1 MRNLV
6 LAAFAFASL
15 CSGCAFSK
23 VVAEE
28 QTAST
33 VVWVSPACIE
43 GTCFCLFHN
52 RGGVHKPL
60 SVISGGQSTIVI
72 STLPKTKVQFVEVP
86 VLKPLAPAP
95 LVFTEIQPLKK
106 ADKAE
111 CNRQSPQYVVEH
123 THKRGLFGPKA
134 VTKVFGVNGCSCD
147 K

>member
-1 MRNLV
+1 MRNLI

-15 CSGCAFSK
+15 CSGVTFSK

-33 VVWVSPACIE
+33 VLW
-43 GTCFCLFHN
+43 
-52 RGGVHKPL
+52 VHKPL

-95 LVFTEIQPLKK
+95 LVFTEVQPLGKS
-106 ADKAE
+106 E
-111 CNRQSPQYVVEH
+111 CTCQSPQYVVEH
-123 THKRGLFGPKA
+123 THKRGLFGPKS
-134 VTKVFGVNGCSCD
+134 VTKVFGVNGCTCG

>member
-1 MRNLV
+1 MRNLI

-15 CSGCAFSK
+15 CSGVTFSK

-33 VVWVSPACIE
+33 VLWVSPVCIE

-95 LVFTEIQPLKK
+95 LVFTEVQPLGKS
-106 ADKAE
+106 E
-111 CNRQSPQYVVEH
+111 CTCQSPQYVVEH
-123 THKRGLFGPKA
+123 THKRGLFGPKS
-134 VTKVFGVNGCSCD
+134 VTKVFGVNGCTCG